1 MKALILNLLRKLN
14 EILEDS
20 ILILD
25 YDLNLSINNSH
36 NQEFDTIILVS
47 SEPPNN
53 KYIYKLNIYNKDILN
68 ISVLSSNV
76 IVGPYFINNKNF
88 FDDYLNKLNNMN
100 NLTERYTTTE
110 ELELVLLNL
119 IFLLIRSPVNKDFIF
134 LINYK
139 ISPID
144 IKKIKII

>member
-36 NQEFDTIILVS
+36 NQKFDTIILVS
-47 SEPPNN
+47 SEPPNS